1 MGLASTLSISVPTQ
15 GSISQLLFL
24 SSRTNLSFS
33 PFSSR
38 RCSFSHKKCSYLTKN
53 TTKFRVPCVQVKAE
67 QELDD
72 EACEL
77 VSGFELNLGEGTDSI
92 RASLFKAV
100 KNNNETGVLLLSD
113 VFGFEDSATRDFAY
127 RVACNGYNVLVP
139 DLFRGNP
146 WSKHRPKDDY
156 ENWRAKQSLERVS
169 ADINLAAKWM
179 VDEFIAAKMSKKLGI
194 IGFCFGGGRILE
206 TLSQDQGSY
215 FGTGACFYGTR
226 INPSVADSINVPVL
240 FISGDKDPLCPVELL
255 HDLEKNIG
263 RGSKVV
269 VFEGRGHGFVHRPE
283 SQEEDEDADAAFS
296 ILRNWLHD
304 GLVVKKE

>member
-1 MGLASTLSISVPTQ
+1 MSLASTLSISVPTQ
-15 GSISQLLFL
+15 GNTNQLLLL
-24 SSRTNLSFS
+24 SLPEQNFPPLQNAYFDCNTSVVIQ
-33 PFSSR
+33 R
-38 RCSFSHKKCSYLTKN
+38 RCSFSHRKCSYLTKKA
-53 TTKFRVPCVQVKAE
+53 TKFKEFLA
-67 QELDD
+67 
-72 EACEL
+72 
-77 VSGFELNLGEGTDSI
+77 SNI

-100 KNNNETGVLLLSD
+100 KNNNKTGVLLLSD
-113 VFGFEDSATRDFAY
+113 VYGFEDSATRDFAY

-139 DLFRGNP
+139 DLFRGDP

-156 ENWRAKQSLERVS
+156 ENRRAKQSLERVS
-169 ADINLAAKWM
+169 KDINLSAKWM

-194 IGFCFGGGRILE
+194 VGFCFGGGRILE

-215 FGTGACFYGTR
+215 FGIGACFYGTR
-226 INPSVADSINVPVL
+226 INPSVAESINVPVL
-240 FISGDKDPLCPVELL
+240 FISGDNDPLCPVDLL

-263 RGSKVV
+263 KGSKVV

-304 GLVVKKE
+304 GLAVKK